1 MSSDQKGWTEPARRC
16 SRAIWCYG
24 ETVIT
29 GACHAPVQSSTLCS
43 TANDGMEDWQSGLMR
58 LSREQEARERP
69 GVRIPRLPYGKVSE
83 RSNVRAWRVRGATSP
98 HRFESC
104 PFRKDRALAE
114 RSMATGLNPVG
125 AEAPVRSNR
134 TRSGCPANVA
144 GRSSRRA

>member
-1 MSSDQKGWTEPARRC
+1 MSFQKGWTEPARRC

-29 GACHAPVQSSTLCS
+29 GACHASVQSSTLCS
-43 TANDGMEDWQSGLMR
+43 TARETEGWQSGLMR

-104 PFRKDRALAE
+104 PFRNHRTVPE
-114 RSMATGLNPVG
+114 RSKGSGLNP
-125 AEAPVRSNR
+125 AEAEASVSSNL
-134 TRSGCPANVA
+134 TRSESPPMRTGA
-144 GRSSRRA
+144 